1 MQSGQMPIS
10 SNPRDEAL
18 EPVSLAKVLKADGA
32 LEELDV
38 PRDCLHDG
46 ERGGQA
52 VDLQTV

>member
-10 SNPRDEAL
+10 SDPRDEPL
-18 EPVSLAKVLKADGA
+18 EPMSLAKVLKADGA

-38 PRDCLHDG
+38 PRDCLYDG
-46 ERGGQA
+46 ERRGQA